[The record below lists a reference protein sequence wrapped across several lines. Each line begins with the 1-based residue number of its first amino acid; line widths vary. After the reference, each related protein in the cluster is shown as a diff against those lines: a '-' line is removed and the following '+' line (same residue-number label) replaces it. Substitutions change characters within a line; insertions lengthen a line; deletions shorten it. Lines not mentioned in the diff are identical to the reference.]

1 MCFQEEA
8 AKSVLAEFN
17 LGCDVD
23 HTQHVYRVY
32 VTTFLGFGGNM
43 ARQRY
48 EDQLLNV
55 TLTKNRWM
63 CAHTLSLSLFTT
75 VTHNPRPSF
84 SVSSSSMW
92 LKHVPLCPGFWPRR
106 QDSART
112 NRTWTL
118 VFLWTCRT
126 QSAGTT
132 TPFTSEVRETGHGVS
147 RLYSHSWDFT
157 TGPCLQVVCIRYD
170 WDTELTVL

>member
-1 MCFQEEA
+1 MDHFLTLQSFSGSFPSRCGLLMQRPRLHICFFYERQCDALLCVFQEEA

-55 TLTKNRWM
+55 TLTKNR
-63 CAHTLSLSLFTT
+63 
-75 VTHNPRPSF
+75 
-84 SVSSSSMW
+84 
-92 LKHVPLCPGFWPRR
+92 
-106 QDSART
+106 
-112 NRTWTL
+112 
-118 VFLWTCRT
+118 
-126 QSAGTT
+126 
-132 TPFTSEVRETGHGVS
+132 
-147 RLYSHSWDFT
+147 
-157 TGPCLQVVCIRYD
+157 
-170 WDTELTVL
+170 